1 MRKLSELVESDGFRR
16 AVIAVILLN
25 ALHIGLE
32 TDPGM
37 VARYGPV
44 LRGVDRAIL
53 GLFALEMVL
62 RLLAASPAAAFL
74 RDPWNWFDCAVIGA
88 GFLPDSEF
96 LTVFRLLRILRLMRT
111 VRVLPGLKHVAD
123 AVFET
128 LPSLTNV
135 LIILS
140 LLFYTYGT
148 AGTLLYG
155 PLLPEKFGSLGR
167 SLLTLCEVIT
177 LEGWGEPM
185 RALLPRAPFAWV
197 YFVSFILLG
206 TYFALSSVVQILVSR
221 LIDEDGRRETSEIRD
236 ALARIEARLAGRSGD
251 D

>member
-1 MRKLSELVESDGFRR
+1 LRLSEIVESNGFRR
-16 AVIAVILLN
+16 AVIAVILVN
-25 ALHIGLE
+25 AVHIGLE

-37 VARYGPV
+37 VARYGAL
-44 LRGVDRAIL
+44 LRGVDRAVL
-53 GLFALEMVL
+53 GLFSLEMTL
-62 RLLAASPAAAFL
+62 RLLAASPVSAFF

-88 GFLPDSEF
+88 GFFPGSEF

-111 VRVLPGLKHVAD
+111 LRILPGLKHVAD

-135 LIILS
+135 LVILS
-140 LLFYTYGT
+140 LLFYTYAT
-148 AGTLLYG
+148 AGALLYG

-185 RALLPRAPFAWV
+185 RLLLPKAPFAWV
-197 YFVSFILLG
+197 YFISFILLG
-206 TYFALSSVVQILVSR
+206 TYFALSSVVQILVNH
-221 LIDEDGRRETSEIRD
+221 LLDEDNRAEIAEIRRS
-236 ALARIEARLAGRSGD
+236 LARIEAQLKRE
-251 D
+251 

>member
-1 MRKLSELVESDGFRR
+1 MRKLSEVVESNGFRR
-16 AVIAVILLN
+16 AVIAVILIN
-25 ALHIGLE
+25 AVHIGLE

-37 VARYGPV
+37 VERYGSV
-44 LRGVDRAIL
+44 LRGADRVIL
-53 GLFALEMVL
+53 GLFSLEMAL
-62 RLLAASPAAAFL
+62 RLLAATSAAAFF

-88 GFLPDSEF
+88 GFFPNSEF
-96 LTVFRLLRILRLMRT
+96 ITVFRLLRILRLMHT

-123 AVFET
+123 TVLQT

-140 LLFYTYGT
+140 LLFYTYAT

-155 PLLPEKFGSLGR
+155 ALLPERFGSLGK

-177 LEGWGEPM
+177 LEGWGGPM
-185 RALLPRAPFAWV
+185 RLLLPHAPFAWV

-206 TYFALSSVVQILVSR
+206 TYFALSSVVQILVNH
-221 LIDEDGRRETSEIRD
+221 LIDEENRGEIAAIRRSLE
-236 ALARIEARLAGRSGD
+236 RIEEQLRTK
-251 D
+251 